1 MGRKFVLPNGVRL
14 LLEKMPA
21 LKSVTIGVWVN
32 VGSRDERK
40 GEEGLSHFLEHMFFK
55 GTRARSAAQISS
67 EIDALGGD
75 INAFTGHETTTYFV
89 KVLDQHVK
97 PAVDLLADL
106 FHHSRF
112 DQKEIEKEK
121 EVVLEEIRTA
131 QDDPEDFAQEL
142 HASHVFAGHPLGR
155 PILGD
160 RHTVKRVHRRDL
172 QRYVQSFYRPE
183 QTLVA
188 VAGNFRMDEVR
199 SLLEAAFGHWTRNGS
214 DPRIRRPPVVRGGI
228 HVHRRQLEQ
237 AHLCLGF
244 RGLPVVHRDRYA
256 ALVLNAALGGS
267 MSSRLFQ
274 AVREKRGLAYSVYSH
289 LGSFVDGGLLVIYA
303 ATRPQEAVS
312 VIDVICREVRRL
324 RRHGVSRAELD
335 RCKNQV
341 KGSLMLGLESSFG
354 RMNKLVKD
362 ELYEGRQVP
371 LSEILAQIDRV
382 TEGQA
387 GQVARDLLDFQTLS
401 VTGVGPLSQR
411 SLEHAVG

>member
-1 MGRKFVLPNGVRL
+1 MTRKVVLPNGVRL

-21 LKSVTIGVWVN
+21 LKSVTIGLWVN
-32 VGSRDERK
+32 VGSRDERT

-75 INAFTGHETTTYFV
+75 MNAFTGHETTTYFV
-89 KVLDQHVK
+89 KVLDQHAE

-142 HASHVFAGHPLGR
+142 HTSHVFAGHPLGR

-160 RHTVKRVHRRDL
+160 RHTVTRLRRRDL
-172 QRYVQSFYRPE
+172 QRYVQSFYQPG

-188 VAGNFRMDEVR
+188 VAGNFQQDKIR
-199 SLLEAAFGHWTRNGS
+199 SSLEAAFGNWTRNGS
-214 DPRIRRPPVVRGGI
+214 EPRNRRPPVVQGGV

-256 ALVLNAALGGS
+256 AQLLNAALGGS
-267 MSSRLFQ
+267 ASSRLFQ

-289 LGSFVDGGLLVIYA
+289 LGSFADGGLLVMYA
-303 ATRPQEAVS
+303 ATRPQEASS
-312 VIDVICREVRRL
+312 VVEVICREVRRL
-324 RRHGVSRAELD
+324 RRRGLSKAELD

-362 ELYEGRQVP
+362 ELYEGRWVP
-371 LSEILAQIDRV
+371 LSEIITQIDRI
-382 TEGQA
+382 TEGQVLE
-387 GQVARDLLDFQTLS
+387 VARELLDFESLS
-401 VTGVGPLSQR
+401 VTGVGPLTQR
-411 SLEHAVG
+411 SLESAVG